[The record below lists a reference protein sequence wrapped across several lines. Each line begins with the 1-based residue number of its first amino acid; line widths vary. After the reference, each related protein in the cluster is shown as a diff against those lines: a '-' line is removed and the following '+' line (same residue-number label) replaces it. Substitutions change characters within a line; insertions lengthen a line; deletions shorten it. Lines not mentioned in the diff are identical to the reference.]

1 MKKVLPSLLA
11 AASFSLFAAPAGQA
25 LPAPARTGGMPLQQ
39 ALNVRK
45 TVRSYKADALTPQ
58 QIGDL
63 LWSANGVNRGNGKRT
78 APSAVNRQE
87 IKLYYL
93 TAQGAFFYDPQDHQA
108 VKISDED
115 LRKWA
120 GVFDAPLYVVLSADL
135 KKAASRHYAVMD
147 TGYVSQNIY
156 LHCASAGLGTCAIG
170 SFGRI
175 KGSQKGKLLH
185 DKLKMPETE
194 EILLTHSV
202 GIPAEE

>member
-1 MKKVLPSLLA
+1 MKKTLSVLASAVLCSCAFA
-11 AASFSLFAAPAGQA
+11 AAQP
-25 LPAPARTGGMPLQQ
+25 LPAPSRSGGMPLQQ

-45 TVRSYKADALTPQ
+45 TVRSYKADMLTDR
-58 QIGDL
+58 QISDL
-63 LWSANGVNRGNGKRT
+63 LWSANGVNREDGKRT
-78 APSAVNRQE
+78 APSAVNRKE
-87 IKLYYL
+87 INLYYL
-93 TAQGAFFYDPQDHQA
+93 TAKGAFAYDPDKNQ
-108 VKISDED
+108 VTKVSGED

-120 GVFDAPLYVVLSADL
+120 GRFEAPVYVVLSADL
-135 KKAASRHYAVMD
+135 KRAASRHYAVMD

-185 DKLKMPETE
+185 DKLGMPETE

-202 GIPAEE
+202 GIPAGE